1 MKQNTETVDAEDNC
15 ESENYRLVTVNNS
28 KFNSGKLILVNE
40 KVDQTNLMTGA
51 CKTFTIFLGL

>member
-51 CKTFTIFLGL
+51 CKTSTIFLGL